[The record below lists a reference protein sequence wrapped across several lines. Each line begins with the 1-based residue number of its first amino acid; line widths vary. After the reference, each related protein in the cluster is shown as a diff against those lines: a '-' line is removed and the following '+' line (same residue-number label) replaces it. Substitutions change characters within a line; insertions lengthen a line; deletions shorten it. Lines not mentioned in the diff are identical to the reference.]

1 MKGYEVL
8 QNSFYFAAKDKPDKY
23 GGEICLLI
31 NVITAI
37 IYKEK
42 YMIVILGQIQSYV
55 NNVNFS
61 IVSI

>member
-8 QNSFYFAAKDKPDKY
+8 LNSFHFVAKDKPDKY
-23 GGEICLLI
+23 CGESCLLI

-37 IYKEK
+37 IYKAK
-42 YMIVILGQIQSYV
+42 YMIVILSQIQSYA

-61 IVSI
+61 TVSI